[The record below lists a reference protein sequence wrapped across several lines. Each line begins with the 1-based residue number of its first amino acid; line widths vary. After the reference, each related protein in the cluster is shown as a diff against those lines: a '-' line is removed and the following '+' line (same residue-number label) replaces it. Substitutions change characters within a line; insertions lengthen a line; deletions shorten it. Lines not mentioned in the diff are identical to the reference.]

1 MPKRKLPKNW
11 VEQTLI
17 KMHERIIAIEVTFS
31 YFLKMEGKEKKL
43 EEYMEKKGNEAK
55 KETQDE

>member
-17 KMHERIIAIEVTFS
+17 KMHDRIVAIEVTFS
-31 YFLKMEGKEKKL
+31 YFLKMENKEKKL
-43 EEYMEKKGNEAK
+43 EKYMEEKGNKAK
-55 KETQDE
+55 KETQNE